1 MPIRYHCPNCG
12 QFLSITS
19 RLAGQATK
27 CPTCAAAHTVPLSDE
42 RPSTNPKRR
51 QRPEAEPVGH
61 GEAKTPEKS
70 GERET
75 PVRHAVERPS
85 PPRHAAE
92 RQTPGRKN
100 PEQQTP
106 DRQVSEPLTPKR
118 PTAARQTSSQATSE
132 RPQGPSF
139 PISYEVDP
147 RDDEEDEEAL
157 VMGRLERKSDELDL
171 IPMVDCVFLLLV
183 FYMITASYAL
193 QKTIEM
199 GKPAAEKKGAMSS
212 VQTIDDT
219 AQSSV
224 VVQIDARNRISVDD
238 VPLDSVAGLPD
249 RLRAKLNGEQKNEL
263 VIEADPR
270 ALHETVVA
278 VVDAAHELQ
287 FKHVRMAM
295 NTGDND

>member
-12 QFLSITS
+12 QHLSIAT
-19 RLAGQATK
+19 RLAGHATK
-27 CPTCAAAHTVPLSDE
+27 CPTCAAAHIVPLADE
-42 RPSTNPKRR
+42 RASPNPKRGHK
-51 QRPEAEPVGH
+51 QEAESVLPA
-61 GEAKTPEKS
+61 EAKSQESTGARK
-70 GERET
+70 T
-75 PVRHAVERPS
+75 PVRQTAERAT
-85 PPRHAAE
+85 PPRHSLERQAPE
-92 RQTPGRKN
+92 RQTPERATSERK
-100 PEQQTP
+100 TP
-106 DRQVSEPLTPKR
+106 SH
-118 PTAARQTSSQATSE
+118 ATSE

-139 PISYEVDP
+139 PISYTVDP
-147 RDDEEDEEAL
+147 LDDDDDEEAL

-199 GKPAAEKKGAMSS
+199 GKPAAEKKGAMQS
-212 VQTIDDT
+212 VQSIDDT

-238 VPLDSVAGLPD
+238 VPLDSMAGLPD
-249 RLRAKLNGEQKNEL
+249 RLRAKMNGEQKSQL

-270 ALHETVVA
+270 ALHETIVA

-287 FKHVRMAM
+287 FQHVRMAM
-295 NTGDND
+295 NTGDD

>member
-12 QFLSITS
+12 QHLSIAS
-19 RLAGQATK
+19 RLAGHETK
-27 CPTCAAAHTVPLSDE
+27 CPACAAAHVVPVADERAASHPKRVPKQEAEAPRRHEGKPQE
-42 RPSTNPKRR
+42 RPS
-51 QRPEAEPVGH
+51 
-61 GEAKTPEKS
+61 
-70 GERET
+70 ERET
-75 PVRHAVERPS
+75 P
-85 PPRHAAE
+85 
-92 RQTPGRKN
+92 
-100 PEQQTP
+100 
-106 DRQVSEPLTPKR
+106 
-118 PTAARQTSSQATSE
+118 ARQTIETRTPPRLSLE
-132 RPQGPSF
+132 RPAAQPEVKSSSRASSEPAQGPSF

-147 RDDEEDEEAL
+147 LDDEEDEEAL

-199 GKPAAEKKGAMSS
+199 GKPAAEKKGAMAS

-224 VVQIDARNRISVDD
+224 IVQIDARNRISVDD

-249 RLRAKLNGEQKNEL
+249 RLRAKMNGEQKNEL

-270 ALHETVVA
+270 ALHETIVA
-278 VVDAAHELQ
+278 VVDAAHDLQ
-287 FKHVRMAM
+287 FQHVRMAL
-295 NTGDND
+295 NTGDSD

>member
-12 QFLSITS
+12 QHLSIAT
-19 RLAGQATK
+19 RLAGHETQ
-27 CPTCAAAHTVPLSDE
+27 CPTCAAAHLVPSAADE
-42 RPSTNPKRR
+42 RAIPNAKR
-51 QRPEAEPVGH
+51 GH
-61 GEAKTPEKS
+61 KQEVDPGLHAQAKSQDPTGEGKTP
-70 GERET
+70 
-75 PVRHAVERPS
+75 
-85 PPRHAAE
+85 
-92 RQTPGRKN
+92 
-100 PEQQTP
+100 
-106 DRQVSEPLTPKR
+106 
-118 PTAARQTSSQATSE
+118 ARQTTERATPARRPLERQAAETQTPERANPQVRTPGHASSE
-132 RPQGPSF
+132 RAQGPAF

-147 RDDEEDEEAL
+147 LDDDDDEEAL

-199 GKPAAEKKGAMSS
+199 GKPAAEKKGAMTS

-249 RLRAKLNGEQKNEL
+249 RLRAKMNGEQKNQL

-270 ALHETVVA
+270 ALNETIVA

-287 FKHVRMAM
+287 FQHVRMAM

>member
-1 MPIRYHCPNCG
+1 M
-12 QFLSITS
+12 
-19 RLAGQATK
+19 
-27 CPTCAAAHTVPLSDE
+27 SDE
-42 RPSTNPKRR
+42 RPATNPKRR
-51 QRPEAEPVGH
+51 QKSEADSLGH
-61 GEAKTPEKS
+61 SGAKTPERS
-70 GERET
+70 RERET
-75 PVRHAVERPS
+75 PARQTVEGLT
-85 PPRHAAE
+85 PPRQAAE
-92 RQTPGRKN
+92 RQTPVPKN
-100 PEQQTP
+100 PERP
-106 DRQVSEPLTPKR
+106 VSERLTPER
-118 PTAARQTSSQATSE
+118 PTPGRQTSGHATSE

-249 RLRAKLNGEQKNEL
+249 RLRAKMNGEQKNEL

>member
-1 MPIRYHCPNCG
+1 
-12 QFLSITS
+12 
-19 RLAGQATK
+19 
-27 CPTCAAAHTVPLSDE
+27 LSDE
-42 RPSTNPKRR
+42 RATASPKRR
-51 QRPEAEPVGH
+51 PKPEAGPVGH
-61 GEAKTPEKS
+61 REPKTLEEPAEQKTIARKPIEKP
-70 GERET
+70 T
-75 PVRHAVERPS
+75 
-85 PPRHAAE
+85 PPRHSVE
-92 RQTPGRKN
+92 RQTPGR
-100 PEQQTP
+100 QTP
-106 DRQVSEPLTPKR
+106 ERRSAERATPERATPER
-118 PTAARQTSSQATSE
+118 PTPERETPAHPTSE
-132 RPQGPSF
+132 LPPGPSF

-147 RDDEEDEEAL
+147 LDDEEGEEAL

-199 GKPAAEKKGAMSS
+199 GKPASEKKGAMQS
-212 VQTIDDT
+212 VQTVDDT

-249 RLRAKLNGEQKNEL
+249 RLRAKMNGEQKNEL

-270 ALHETVVA
+270 ALHETIVA
-278 VVDAAHELQ
+278 VVDAAHDLQ